1 MSRHADEITGGMYSA
16 DNVAELFD
24 MAVTAVDI
32 GTATVEMTV
41 TEEMTNGL
49 DVCHGGLI
57 FTLADTA
64 MAYASNAGDHSA
76 VSTTASI
83 EWLRPAH
90 AGDRLSAT
98 STSVA
103 TRGRNTVHDVVVARE
118 DGAVVAMVRAH
129 TLTVD
134 SPQERPPQRAP
145 EPPEE

>member
-24 MAVTAVDI
+24 MQVTEVTP

-41 TEEMTNGL
+41 TDEMTNGL
-49 DVCHGGLI
+49 DVCHGGLV

-83 EWLRPAH
+83 EWLLPAH
-90 AGDRLSAT
+90 SGDRLSAT
-98 STSVA
+98 STIVA
-103 TRGRNTVHDVVVARE
+103 VRGRNTVHDVTVTRA
-118 DGAVVAMVRAH
+118 DGEVVAMVRAH

-134 SPQERPPQRAP
+134 RAQERT
-145 EPPEE
+145 ED

>member
-24 MAVTAVDI
+24 MEVTAVDA

-49 DVCHGGLI
+49 DVCHGGLV

-90 AGDRLSAT
+90 SGDHLSAT
-98 STSVA
+98 STTVA
-103 TRGRNTVHDVVVARE
+103 VRGRNTVHDVTVTRA
-118 DGAVVAMVRAH
+118 DGEVVAMVRAH

-134 SPQERPPQRAP
+134 PTPGKTDE
-145 EPPEE
+145 